1 MSQAAAG
8 ASGLPRHVAVIM
20 DGNGRWAQ
28 RRALPRHLGHRAG
41 AKAVRATVE
50 GCARRGVEALTIF
63 AFSSENWQRPQD
75 EVTRLMELFVESID
89 KEVDE
94 LHRNGIRMRFIGD
107 LSRLRAGLG
116 AKIAAAEA
124 RTAANQRMTLFIAVS
139 YGGRWDIVEAAR
151 RLAARAVAGEITP
164 AAIDEALFA
173 DQLQLAGAPEPDLF
187 IRTGGEQRISN
198 FLLWNLAYSEL
209 YFCDTLWPDFDD
221 AALERRVAF
230 LRQPAATLW
239 PDRRAGRTMNAR
251 PARAHRDRAAARS
264 PGHRRAGLVAA
275 RGGGGDDR
283 GRDLRWRLR
292 MGRVRAAALRA
303 GPARVRRR
311 HPAGA
316 RGRRDARSRPA
327 LAHGLSCASPPSGG

>member
-50 GCARRGVEALTIF
+50 GCARRGIEALTIF

-94 LHRNGIRMRFIGD
+94 LHRNGIRVRFIGD
-107 LSRLRAGLG
+107 LSRLRLGLG
-116 AKIAAAEA
+116 AKIAAAESH
-124 RTAANQRMTLFIAVS
+124 TAANQRMTLYIAIS

-151 RLAARAVAGEITP
+151 RLAARAVAGEIKP
-164 AAIDEALFA
+164 EAIDETLFA
-173 DQLQLAGAPEPDLF
+173 DQLQLAGAPDPDLF
-187 IRTGGEQRISN
+187 IRTGGESRISN

-221 AALERRVAF
+221 AAL
-230 LRQPAATLW
+230 
-239 PDRRAGRTMNAR
+239 D
-251 PARAHRDRAAARS
+251 
-264 PGHRRAGLVAA
+264 
-275 RGGGGDDR
+275 
-283 GRDLRWRLR
+283 
-292 MGRVRAAALRA
+292 AALRFYA
-303 GPARVRRR
+303 SRQRRFGLTDAQAAR
-311 HPAGA
+311 
-316 RGRRDARSRPA
+316 
-327 LAHGLSCASPPSGG
+327 

>member
-94 LHRNGIRMRFIGD
+94 LHRNGIRIRFIGE
-107 LSRLRAGLG
+107 LTRLRAGLA
-116 AKIAAAEA
+116 AKMAVAEA
-124 RTAANQRMTLFIAVS
+124 RTAANRRMTLFIAVS

-151 RLAARAVAGEITP
+151 RLAARAVTGEIAP

-221 AALERRVAF
+221 AALE
-230 LRQPAATLW
+230 
-239 PDRRAGRTMNAR
+239 
-251 PARAHRDRAAARS
+251 
-264 PGHRRAGLVAA
+264 
-275 RGGGGDDR
+275 
-283 GRDLRWRLR
+283 
-292 MGRVRAAALRA
+292 AALRFYA
-303 GPARVRRR
+303 SRQRRFGLTDAQAAR
-311 HPAGA
+311 
-316 RGRRDARSRPA
+316 
-327 LAHGLSCASPPSGG
+327 